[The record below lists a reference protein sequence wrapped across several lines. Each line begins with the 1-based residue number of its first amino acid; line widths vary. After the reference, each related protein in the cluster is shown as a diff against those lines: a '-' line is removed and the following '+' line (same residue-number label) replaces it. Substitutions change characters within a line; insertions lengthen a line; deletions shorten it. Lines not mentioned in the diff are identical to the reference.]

1 MPDQQTP
8 PPQRFSISDP
18 YRAVPL
24 YVSGMTVSHHDNIR
38 MLFVAFFSGMP
49 LPLGPEEYA
58 LHESLVGAYALD
70 PIQAKFLYQNLKQ
83 FLESIGEEV

>member
-24 YVSGMTVSHHDNIR
+24 YVSGMTVSRHR
-38 MLFVAFFSGMP
+38 
-49 LPLGPEEYA
+49 
-58 LHESLVGAYALD
+58 
-70 PIQAKFLYQNLKQ
+70 K
-83 FLESIGEEV
+83 